1 MSHNIVLQL
10 FFSLINGGNVTEMR
24 SIQTRGNRNF
34 CPFRF
39 FQSSNRGFQP
49 VNEDLIRQ
57 LVLGFI
63 ILKISDK
70 IHDSQ
75 LLAANGSYNQ
85 VFLSCL
91 DPALWATLQTW
102 APQSSYILSSLPEYT
117 TPVCNSERLWYL
129 SVKCLNGGGTVSSI
143 SLVSATLRDGL
154 GDLTGLMI
162 FRIVAEDEDN
172 SLCRVAMAEPA
183 METWPTQRGRA
194 TPSSRTYCWV
204 FSEMCVKPQ
213 HRGAMAR

>member
-1 MSHNIVLQL
+1 MVEI
-10 FFSLINGGNVTEMR
+10 TEMR
-24 SIQTRGNRNF
+24 SIQTGGTGTSALSDFSRV
-34 CPFRF
+34 
-39 FQSSNRGFQP
+39 QIEVFQP

-70 IHDSQ
+70 IHDGQ
-75 LLAANGSYNQ
+75 LLAANGSYNLTHQ

-102 APQSSYILSSLPEYT
+102 APQSSYIPSSLPEYT

-129 SVKCLNGGGTVSSI
+129 SVKCLNGGGMVSSI